1 MIPYAQ
7 GGLLA
12 KIHADGQVLG
22 EEYTAEGIDVTAL
35 ADEQLF
41 AVWPRSWANRP
52 SRGRTKEKGRKTV
65 FSLQT
70 LAALTLGTTMMFEA
84 WGYMLPQQNPTDL
97 LILVNKTN
105 KAPAVPVTLVK
116 PNVQPTRESASENIY
131 MRPEAA
137 AALEALFAG
146 AAEDGLTLY
155 ATSGYRSY
163 STQKAIFERK
173 LDRMSEKQAN
183 LSVAKPS
190 YSEHQTGLAMDIEG
204 ETTKG
209 TGLTEAFG
217 ESPEGIWAAKH
228 CAEYGFII
236 RYPKDKTKIT
246 GYIYEPWHLR
256 YVGREA
262 AQEITA
268 LDVTFEEYI
277 AMVRSDRIQWLQEE
291 TQYDDQNP

>member
-1 MIPYAQ
+1 M
-7 GGLLA
+7 
-12 KIHADGQVLG
+12 
-22 EEYTAEGIDVTAL
+22 
-35 ADEQLF
+35 
-41 AVWPRSWANRP
+41 
-52 SRGRTKEKGRKTV
+52 

-183 LSVAKPS
+183 LSVAKPG

-217 ESPEGIWAAKH
+217 ESQRES
-228 CAEYGFII
+228 
-236 RYPKDKTKIT
+236 
-246 GYIYEPWHLR
+246 
-256 YVGREA
+256 GRRSIA
-262 AQEITA
+262 RNTA
-268 LDVTFEEYI
+268 LSSAIQRIRRRSRATFTSRGI
-277 AMVRSDRIQWLQEE
+277 FGMWAGRLRRKSRRL
-291 TQYDDQNP
+291 T

>member
-1 MIPYAQ
+1 M
-7 GGLLA
+7 
-12 KIHADGQVLG
+12 
-22 EEYTAEGIDVTAL
+22 
-35 ADEQLF
+35 
-41 AVWPRSWANRP
+41 
-52 SRGRTKEKGRKTV
+52 

-105 KAPAVPVTLVK
+105 KAPSVPVALVK
-116 PNVQPTRESASENIY
+116 
-131 MRPEAA
+131 PEAA
-137 AALEALFAG
+137 AALEELFAG

-183 LSVAKPS
+183 LSVAKPG